1 MLVCQGFSARV
12 FSLAP
17 VLMSFFLTLGCQRDS
32 VEPNKDDE
40 SEQKFVLEETINSMG
55 IEDVNKYIAESNVML
70 LFDLNTNMGL
80 AFRKGVLKYVFPIIS
95 GGPSDQNFSKS
106 KTHLGLFTSHALER
120 CPPRVGKDLTK
131 YQEDPCSE
139 GNFLGTNALW
149 HRREYGIRGGSD
161 YMFGAHG
168 RPEHNIG
175 FQKKAFFDST
185 SAQRKTYS
193 MDLLEGYATLGCIG
207 IPHKYLVKTI
217 DLILEDPAFKGHLGP
232 EAHHPGLQAIK
243 KFRAEGSTKNVFIP
257 LMDINKEIPNF
268 KGIKTAKTP
277 AVPID
282 IKFLIF
288 DTSDPKAWKSIDFLE
303 QSNPFLKMFKSKV
316 TFEMDVSQRENTLWY
331 VKECTASGEVVV
343 YENPAPESKTPK
355 ILTTL
360 QKGDVLKLS
369 AYTRHEYSPSA
380 PALFSTV
387 KEGKMKITE
396 GWVYDVSR
404 LDCKKK
410 NKENNEGK
418 NNLNNHQTQEVSK
431 DKNKEQK
438 DSEDHY
444 VRLWTSEVNEVK
456 K

>member
-17 VLMSFFLTLGCQRDS
+17 VLMSFFLTLGCQKDS

-40 SEQKFVLEETINSMG
+40 SEQKFVLKETINSMG

-70 LFDLNTNMGL
+70 LFDLNENMGMV
-80 AFRKGVLKYVFPIIS
+80 FRKGVLKYVFPIIS

-120 CPPRVGKDLTK
+120 CPPRVGKDLTE
-131 YQEDPCSE
+131 YQADPCSE

-149 HRREYGIRGGSD
+149 HRREYGIRGGSE

-168 RPEHNIG
+168 RPEHNID
-175 FQKKAFFDST
+175 FQKRAFFESS
-185 SAQRKTYS
+185 SAQRKAYS
-193 MDLLEGYATLGCIG
+193 TDLLEGYATLGCIG
-207 IPHKYLVKTI
+207 IPHKYLVKII

-268 KGIKTAKTP
+268 KDIKTAKTP
-277 AVPID
+277 VVPID

-288 DTSDPKAWKSIDFLE
+288 DTSDPKAWASIDILE
-303 QSNPFLKMFKSKV
+303 QSNPFLRMFKSKV
-316 TFEMDVSQRENTLWY
+316 TFEMDVSRRENTLWY

-343 YENPAPESKTPK
+343 YESSAPEPEAPK

-380 PALFSTV
+380 PALFKVIEEGTTKV
-387 KEGKMKITE
+387 KE
-396 GWVYDVSR
+396 GWVYDVSF

-410 NKENNEGK
+410 NQFK
-418 NNLNNHQTQEVSK
+418 NNIDNHQSQEVNN
-431 DKNKEQK
+431 DKNKESK

-444 VRLWTSEVNEVK
+444 VRLWTYEVNDIK

>member
-1 MLVCQGFSARV
+1 MLVCQGFSARI
-12 FSLAP
+12 FSLAL
-17 VLMSFFLTLGCQRDS
+17 VLVGFLLTLSCQRDS

-40 SEQKFVLEETINSMG
+40 SEQKFVLKEMINSMG
-55 IEDVNKYIAESNVML
+55 IEDVNKAIAESNVML
-70 LFDLNTNMGL
+70 LFDLNENMGMV
-80 AFRKGVLKYVFPIIS
+80 FRKGVLKYVFPIIS

-120 CPPRVGKDLTK
+120 CPPRVGKDLTE
-131 YQEDPCSE
+131 YQADPCSE

-149 HRREYGIRGGSD
+149 HRREYGIRGGSE

-193 MDLLEGYATLGCIG
+193 TDLLEGYATLGCIG
-207 IPHKYLVKTI
+207 IPHKYLVKII

-232 EAHHPGLQAIK
+232 EAHHPGLKDITDN
-243 KFRAEGSTKNVFIP
+243 RAEGSTENVFIP
-257 LMDINKEIPNF
+257 LMDVEEKVPNF

-288 DTSDPKAWKSIDFLE
+288 DTSDPKAWASIDILE
-303 QSNPFLKMFKSKV
+303 QSNPFLRMFKSKV

-331 VKECTASGEVVV
+331 VKECTAHGEVVV
-343 YENPAPESKTPK
+343 YENPAPGLGGPK
-355 ILTTL
+355 VLTTL
-360 QKGDVLKLS
+360 QKGDGLKLS

-380 PALFSTV
+380 PALFKVIEEGTTKV
-387 KEGKMKITE
+387 KE

-404 LDCKKK
+404 LDCKKRV
-410 NKENNEGK
+410 KENNEGK
-418 NNLNNHQTQEVSK
+418 KNLDNYQFQEVSK
-431 DKNKEQK
+431 DKNKEPI

-444 VRLWTSEVNEVK
+444 VRIWTSEVNEVK